1 MSGLK
6 FSMPLR
12 FKKEHFGVRS
22 EVPED
27 VIEAGD
33 LRLDGGKENKMYTYT
48 DTDRRSGGHTEC
60 ISST

>member
-1 MSGLK
+1 
-6 FSMPLR
+6 MPLR